1 MELIKASTQTMQTRF
16 GTEIEY
22 ARLTYRTRTGIFG
35 QSVLLCRLSS
45 ETLRLARA
53 GYCAAS

>member
-1 MELIKASTQTMQTRF
+1 MELIKASVQTMQTRF

-22 ARLTYRTRTGIFG
+22 ARLTYRIRTGILG
-35 QSVLLCRLSS
+35 QSMLLGHLSP

-53 GYCAAS
+53 GYCAAN